1 MPIYEYRC
9 EVCDNCFERLVFAGD
24 DQEVACPQCNGKHVR
39 RLMSAAACVGL
50 SGSKSCAPVG
60 SGTGFS

>member
-9 EVCDNCFERLVFAGD
+9 DACNQCFEKLVFAGD
-24 DQEVACPQCNGKHVR
+24 TDDIACPECCSRKVR
-39 RLMSAAACVGL
+39 RLMSAAACIGL
-50 SGSKSCAPVG
+50 SGNSSCAPAG